1 MQASRNTKHP
11 LERARSIRSQRLHSW
26 PDYEGP
32 AFPRTELGAIPV
44 VLYEGPFGVDFAIR
58 GESCGCGWPLS
69 ARLSPLAPIPAEG
82 RFPPTE
88 TLRRP
93 SLKVSFGARLC
104 ENARSGCSH
113 ATIESKARL

>member
-44 VLYEGPFGVDFAIR
+44 VLSEGPFGVSSAIR
-58 GESCGCGWPLS
+58 GESCGWPLS
-69 ARLSPLAPIPAEG
+69 ARLSPLAPIPAED
-82 RFPPTE
+82 RFPPE
-88 TLRRP
+88 NEPALAGGRRRGRYIFGDGGRW
-93 SLKVSFGARLC
+93 VSG
-104 ENARSGCSH
+104 
-113 ATIESKARL
+113 KA